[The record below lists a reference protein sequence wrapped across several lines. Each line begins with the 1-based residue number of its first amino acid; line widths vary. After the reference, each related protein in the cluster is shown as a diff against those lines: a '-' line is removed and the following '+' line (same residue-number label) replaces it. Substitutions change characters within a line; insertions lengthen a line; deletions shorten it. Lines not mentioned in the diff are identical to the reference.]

1 MVVSSPIGFVPY
13 RFVPNPF
20 RLVLFRPLSF
30 RPVLIDLFFR
40 LVHFMQFFQLN
51 AEVIRNCFGN
61 HKPYKLDTLSR
72 V

>member
-1 MVVSSPIGFVPY
+1 MIYG
-13 RFVPNPF
+13 RFVPHPFRPLPF
-20 RLVLFRPLSF
+20 RLVLFRSLSF

-40 LVHFMQFFQLN
+40 STFSFYAIFSIN